1 MNKKIYYSICIE
13 NNVKG
18 INIIYDNIKK
28 IISNNDLSIIF
39 KPEGNKIN
47 NFLEK
52 MKKFGNLDIIK
63 NNEKEKKWILYYI
76 KEYSEK
82 AWLLVLIIS
91 EINLIYIIK
100 NI

>member
-1 MNKKIYYSICIE
+1 MSNKIKLSLEKSKIDDNQWEDKDNLNSLIYYSICIE

-52 MKKFGNLDIIK
+52 IKKFGNLDIIK
-63 NNEKEKKWILYYI
+63 NNEKEKK
-76 KEYSEK
+76 
-82 AWLLVLIIS
+82 
-91 EINLIYIIK
+91 
-100 NI
+100 